1 MKVVV
6 DTNVTVVANGR
17 SSHVSNSC
25 QYACVSFL
33 ENIVSPVSRT
43 KIGIDAG
50 GLILAEYKDHL
61 SYSGQPGVGDIFFK
75 YLHDSMYNSARVE
88 RVQISQSADDS
99 RGFVELPTNKLDK
112 SDRKFLAV
120 AVKAKAKIV
129 NAVDSDWHEQKHLTK
144 SLKISVKQ
152 LCPAYGCKPDDKA
165 GPA

>member
-17 SSHVSNSC
+17 SSHVAHSC

-33 ENIVSPVSRT
+33 ENIASTGSRT

-61 SYSGQPGVGDIFFK
+61 SYSGQPGVGDMFFK

-88 RVQISQSADDS
+88 RVKILQLADDS
-99 RGFVELPTNKLDK
+99 RGFAELPTNKLDK

-120 AVKAKAKIV
+120 AVKAKARIV
-129 NAVDSDWHEQKHLTK
+129 NAVDSDWHEQKNLTN

-152 LCPAYGCKPDDKA
+152 LCPAYGCKSGVKA
-165 GPA
+165 ATA